1 MCVKYIPSTS
11 VQLGA
16 LPSRRQK
23 CRVFIASR
31 LSLMQE
37 TVIIA
42 FVLSLLPSSLPPPPL
57 SLLLLLSLSPPSLS
71 FFRTFFVIKVGKYLL
86 TMAQSICTLS
96 KGYMYPLTQL
106 SVCTWVDGYCAKQ
119 KWLNYIKLQ
128 QDRSFELRHQGR
140 VDPFWKKNKIT

>member
-1 MCVKYIPSTS
+1 MCVKYIPSTP

-42 FVLSLLPSSLPPPPL
+42 FVLSLLPSSLPLSLSLFPPSPLPLSSL
-57 SLLLLLSLSPPSLS
+57 SLLFPN
-71 FFRTFFVIKVGKYLL
+71 FFVIKVGKYLL
-86 TMAQSICTLS
+86 TMAQSIFTLS
-96 KGYMYPLTQL
+96 KGYMYPLTRL

-128 QDRSFELRHQGR
+128 QDRRFELRHQGG
-140 VDPFWKKNKIT
+140 VDPF